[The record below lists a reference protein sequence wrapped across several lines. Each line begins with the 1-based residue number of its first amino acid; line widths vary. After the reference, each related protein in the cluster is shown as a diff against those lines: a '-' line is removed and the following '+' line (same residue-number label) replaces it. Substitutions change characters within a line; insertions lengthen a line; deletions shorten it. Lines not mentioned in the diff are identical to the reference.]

1 MRQFGIFTGQ
11 GFIQGLDLM
20 RDDAADA
27 MKDLVT
33 MPETPSF
40 TANANANAM
49 PGSFHGAVYNIT
61 INGVLDGDDA
71 ARKIQEL
78 LQRQQFRMGTVAV

>member
-33 MPETPSF
+33 VPATPSF
-40 TANANANAM
+40 TANANTM
-49 PGSFHGAVYNIT
+49 PGAFHGAVYNIT

-78 LQRQQFRMGTVAV
+78 LQRQAFRMGTVTV